1 MTTRDRVVDEV
12 GAMLSDAQ
20 HMLKRAGAETGDMA
34 RDLRSQVDST
44 LSTVK
49 SRLHAVEEDALHR
62 AKAATRATDHYV
74 HDKPWQAIG
83 IAAVLGV
90 VIGLLMNRR

>member
-1 MTTRDRVVDEV
+1 MSTRDRVVDEV
-12 GAMLSDAQ
+12 GTMLSEAQ
-20 HMLKRAGAETGDMA
+20 HMLKRASTETGDMA
-34 RDLRSQVDST
+34 RDLRSQADST
-44 LSTVK
+44 LSAVK
-49 SRLHAVEEDALHR
+49 SRLLAVEEDALHR